1 MSSLMSKIFRSSI
14 FSSISFAILGILLI
28 FKAEITVVSISYV
41 IGGLLAAIGMLAI
54 LRSQK
59 DNDQKNEL
67 DIVYGIVSI
76 VLGIVVI
83 SNSKAIASIIPFAVG
98 FIILVNS
105 AFKIQYSIDLKKRD
119 NKIWKSTL
127 IASLIEFLCG
137 ILLIFNPFKSAV
149 FVTKAIGIII
159 LIYSILDLISTI
171 SIQRT
176 IKKVQNAIEEKVL
189 EAKVIEEK
197 EDKNE

>member
-1 MSSLMSKIFRSSI
+1 MNSIMSNIIKSSI
-14 FSSISFAILGILLI
+14 FSSISLAVLGLLLI
-28 FKAEITVVSISYV
+28 FKAEITVVSISYI
-41 IGGLLAAIGMLAI
+41 IGGLLVAIGVLAI
-54 LRSQK
+54 LRNQK
-59 DNDQKNEL
+59 DDEQKNDL

-83 SNSKAIASIIPFAVG
+83 SNSKAIASIIPFVVG
-98 FIILVNS
+98 FIILINS
-105 AFKIQYSIDLKKRD
+105 ATKIQYSLELKKSN
-119 NKIWKSTL
+119 NKIWKTTL

-159 LIYSILDLISTI
+159 LIYSILDLFSTI

-176 IKKVQNAIEEKVL
+176 IKKVQNAIEQKVL

-197 EDKNE
+197 E

>member
-41 IGGLLAAIGMLAI
+41 IGGLLVAIGMLAI
-54 LRSQK
+54 LRNQK

>member
-41 IGGLLAAIGMLAI
+41 IGGLLVAIGMLAI
-54 LRSQK
+54 LRNQK

-98 FIILVNS
+98 LIILVNS
-105 AFKIQYSIDLKKRD
+105 AFKIQYSIELKKSD

>member
-1 MSSLMSKIFRSSI
+1 MNNIMSNIIKSSI
-14 FSSISFAILGILLI
+14 FSSISLAVLGLLLI
-28 FKAEITVVSISYV
+28 FKAEITVVSISYI
-41 IGGLLAAIGMLAI
+41 IGGLLVAIGVLAI
-54 LRSQK
+54 LRNQK
-59 DNDQKNEL
+59 DDEQKNDL

-83 SNSKAIASIIPFAVG
+83 SNSKAIASIIPFVVG
-98 FIILVNS
+98 FIILINS
-105 AFKIQYSIDLKKRD
+105 ATKIQYSLELKKSN
-119 NKIWKSTL
+119 NKIWKTTL
-127 IASLIEFLCG
+127 IASLVEFLCG

-159 LIYSILDLISTI
+159 LIYSILDLFSTI

-176 IKKVQNAIEEKVL
+176 IKKVQNAIEQKVL

-197 EDKNE
+197 E